1 MRDNVPSEYVEQIR
15 FVDWCEAKGYRLTSI
30 PNNTYTKSWMQK
42 AKNKRM
48 GLRPGFPDLVIIAEG
63 RFMCVEMKRPDGGV
77 VSKYQRQWIAA
88 LQAAGIPVAVC
99 AGTEN
104 AIAFVQSVVG
114 A

>member
-1 MRDNVPSEYVEQIR
+1 MTLPQPSEEVEQAN
-15 FVDWCEAKGYRLTSI
+15 FVQWLEIKGYKLTSI
-30 PNNTYTKSWMQK
+30 PNSTYTKSWKQK